1 MNAKILII
9 EDNSDLLEATAEI
22 LDLAGY
28 EILKAENGKTGLDLA
43 KKITPDL
50 IICDIMMPELD
61 GYGVIRAI
69 DNIPEIAAIPFIFV
83 TAKSEKE
90 DFRFAMDLGAD
101 DYLTKPYTG
110 DDLLKIVGARLKR
123 SKTLRSNAYDIK
135 GLDAIIND
143 KKTTEDI
150 ERLTK
155 NRTTIKIKS
164 KAFIFKEGETPNY
177 LFFIVSGKIK
187 TVKTNES
194 GKEYI
199 TELKLPGDSFGYTT
213 LLDEKLYRESA
224 VAIEDSEVALI
235 PKKDFY
241 KLLYSNNDVSIKF
254 IKFITNNL
262 LESEERLIKLA
273 YDSGRKKT
281 AEALFFLYKKYLPQS
296 NFGYIN
302 VQRENISAIAGISPE
317 NISRNLTDFK
327 DEGIIEGGSG
337 NFKILDLEKLKNVK
351 N

>member
-22 LDLAGY
+22 LVLAGY

-110 DDLLKIVGARLKR
+110 DDLLKIVGVRLKR

-150 ERLTK
+150 ERLTN